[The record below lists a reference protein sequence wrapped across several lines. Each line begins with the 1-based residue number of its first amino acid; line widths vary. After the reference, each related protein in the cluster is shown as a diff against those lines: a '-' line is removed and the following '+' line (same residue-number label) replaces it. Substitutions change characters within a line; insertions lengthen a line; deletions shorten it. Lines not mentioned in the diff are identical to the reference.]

1 MSEISQ
7 PETICSQLL
16 LAENESSAR
25 KWVTLL
31 QELKKVLDKTDL
43 PEKKVRE
50 WKKCS
55 VILHTLIWY
64 LDLKIL
70 KCAFIF
76 LTFI

>member
-50 WKKCS
+50 LQKCS
-55 VILHTLIWY
+55 VMLHICIGYSPKCDFIL
-64 LDLKIL
+64 
-70 KCAFIF
+70 
-76 LTFI
+76 